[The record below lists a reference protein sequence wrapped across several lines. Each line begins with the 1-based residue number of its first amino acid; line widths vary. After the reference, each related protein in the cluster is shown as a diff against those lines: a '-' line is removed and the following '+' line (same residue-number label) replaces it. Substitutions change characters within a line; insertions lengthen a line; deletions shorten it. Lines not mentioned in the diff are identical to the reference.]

1 MRKKGE
7 ESLEVLMLR
16 LLRNTPLLDGIVR
29 IRVLEAFDRNTPYSA
44 YVSRRDFRDGVLYC
58 SLSSSVI
65 RDVVAESK
73 DELMRSINRDAGGNY
88 LKDIVVR

>member
-16 LLRNTPLLDGIVR
+16 LLRNTPLLDGIIR
-29 IRVLEAFDRNTPYSA
+29 IRVLEAFDKNAPYSA
-44 YVSRRDFRDGVLYC
+44 YVSRRDFKDGILFC
-58 SLSSSVI
+58 SFKSSVV
-65 RDVVAESK
+65 RDVVAEGK
-73 DELMRSINRDAGGNY
+73 DALIRDINRDAGGNY